1 MAIKKLPL
9 PHKQKIYSAI
19 RKNIADVNRHCV
31 VKTNV
36 IPPPV
41 VEFQGRA
48 EVIDQTSTT
57 PVPLND
63 IPYFRRK
70 IALGRAAG
78 YTGDLRHE
86 YVWWLERP
94 KDGAFYVYQSTI
106 WHLTGKHCDVSEE
119 HQKLL
124 IMQEVDKERK
134 DFERLKRL
142 YDSDAT
148 KEAKHKREPI
158 PEDVR
163 IAAWRRDEGKCVQ
176 CDSNERLEYDHIIPV
191 SKGGSNTVRNIQLL
205 CETCNRQKSDSI

>member
-63 IPYFRRK
+63 FPYFRRK

-78 YTGDLRHE
+78 YTGDRRHE
-86 YVWWLERP
+86 YDW
-94 KDGAFYVYQSTI
+94 
-106 WHLTGKHCDVSEE
+106 
-119 HQKLL
+119 
-124 IMQEVDKERK
+124 
-134 DFERLKRL
+134 
-142 YDSDAT
+142 
-148 KEAKHKREPI
+148 
-158 PEDVR
+158 
-163 IAAWRRDEGKCVQ
+163 
-176 CDSNERLEYDHIIPV
+176 
-191 SKGGSNTVRNIQLL
+191 
-205 CETCNRQKSDSI
+205 